1 MDCSESS
8 YHANFQEFL
17 DRGTFLAGWVGARQK
32 EDIIRN
38 DFESTVL
45 RGLLHLPENKI
56 RFITNTVKKAPQ
68 RAMRIETVCMPPS

>member
-8 YHANFQEFL
+8 YNAISQEFP
-17 DRGTFLAGWVGARQK
+17 DRGASLAGWAGARQK
-32 EDIIRN
+32 ENIIRT

-56 RFITNTVKKAPQ
+56 RFITNMVKKAPQ